1 MNALIIVDI
10 QNDFVPGGNLA
21 VNKGDEIIPLVN
33 ELQYYDKFDLIV
45 ATQDWHPKE
54 HKSFAANHSGK
65 NIFEQINLNG
75 LEQTLWPIHCVQST
89 FGAEFVSSLDMK
101 KVEAIFRKG
110 MDAEIDSYSG
120 FFDNGKRKSTGL
132 DSYLKGNNVTEVFVV
147 GLAGDFCVY
156 FTANDALELGF
167 NTSIITTCTRSIDEK
182 IFLEKMEK
190 FKEKGGWVLSF

>member
-1 MNALIIVDI
+1 MNALIIVDM

-21 VNKGDEIIPLVN
+21 LNKGDEIIPLVN

>member
-21 VNKGDEIIPLVN
+21 LNKGDEIIPLVN
-33 ELQYYDKFDLIV
+33 ELQYCDKFDLIV

>member
-1 MNALIIVDI
+1 MNALIIVDM

-21 VNKGDEIIPLVN
+21 LNKGDEIIPLVN
-33 ELQYYDKFDLIV
+33 ELQHCDKFDLIV

-120 FFDNGKRKSTGL
+120 FFDNGKRKST
-132 DSYLKGNNVTEVFVV
+132 
-147 GLAGDFCVY
+147 
-156 FTANDALELGF
+156 
-167 NTSIITTCTRSIDEK
+167 
-182 IFLEKMEK
+182 
-190 FKEKGGWVLSF
+190 

>member
-1 MNALIIVDI
+1 MNALIIVDM

-33 ELQYYDKFDLIV
+33 ELQYCDKFDLIV

-65 NIFEQINLNG
+65 NIFEQIYLNG

-120 FFDNGKRKSTGL
+120 FFDNGKRKST
-132 DSYLKGNNVTEVFVV
+132 
-147 GLAGDFCVY
+147 
-156 FTANDALELGF
+156 
-167 NTSIITTCTRSIDEK
+167 
-182 IFLEKMEK
+182 
-190 FKEKGGWVLSF
+190 